1 MYKRPSDITTA
12 LNLYGFVIISGHLPE
27 LSGLPAFSELGKVV
41 KLPGVAEVQV
51 LTPRHEATTSP
62 NTYSGNFGI
71 HAFPLHTDLAH
82 WFLPPR
88 YLALRCVVGVQQVAT
103 RLVDS
108 KDLVATV
115 GNANLRRALVRPRRP
130 MKRNRPLLRLL
141 RYHEDGPTL
150 FRWDSLFIVPGTKAS
165 AAICETV
172 AEYLVA
178 TKPEEV
184 VLGHCGDTLII
195 DNWRMLHGRSPVSRA
210 DERRQIERAYFGAM
224 N

>member
-1 MYKRPSDITTA
+1 MKKQCKHGRKPTNSIMYKRPSDITTA

-88 YLALRCVVGVQQVAT
+88 YLALRCVVGV
-103 RLVDS
+103 
-108 KDLVATV
+108 
-115 GNANLRRALVRPRRP
+115 LRWTPSLRQPEGQI
-130 MKRNRPLLRLL
+130 KR
-141 RYHEDGPTL
+141 
-150 FRWDSLFIVPGTKAS
+150 
-165 AAICETV
+165 
-172 AEYLVA
+172 
-178 TKPEEV
+178 
-184 VLGHCGDTLII
+184 
-195 DNWRMLHGRSPVSRA
+195 VSHPYARFHHA
-210 DERRQIERAYFGAM
+210 
-224 N
+224 